1 MSEKLPSLTP
11 KKVIKAFERA
21 GFVIARQS
29 GSHVVL
35 VNEITDKQIVI
46 PYHSRDIKNGL
57 LIAQIKRAG
66 VTIDEFKKLL

>member
-11 KKVIKAFERA
+11 KKVIRAFERA
-21 GFVIARQS
+21 GFVVARQS

-35 VNEITDKQIVI
+35 LNEATDKQIVI
-46 PYHSRDIKNGL
+46 PLHSKDIKKGL

-66 VTIDEFKKLL
+66 LTIEEFKKLL